1 MSSFVASSTTE
12 LHEHGLV
19 DLLVPGEARRAAR
32 VSAIGHGHVLLR
44 LFGAPAQRGDGP
56 AVLELVGAGNPVE
69 RVEGRLAQG
78 GDPLALVFEPTAP
91 DAVLPQ
97 RRRAPRYPQ
106 DREVRLE
113 REGTSAVG
121 RVVDLSESGMRFR
134 SAEDYRPADAL
145 TVDLDVVRG
154 PARVVR
160 VHDAGEYA
168 LELTAWPEADVARL
182 RELLRPARPAGR
194 VSR

>member
-1 MSSFVASSTTE
+1 MTSPVATTAE
-12 LHEHGLV
+12 LHEQGLV
-19 DLLVPGEARRAAR
+19 DLLVPGELRRAVR

-44 LFGAPAQRGDGP
+44 LFGAPSRRSDGP
-56 AVLELVGAGNPVE
+56 AVLELVGAGAPIE
-69 RVEGRLAQG
+69 RVEGRLAPG
-78 GDPLALVFEPTAP
+78 GDPLALVFEPSAP

-134 SAEDYRPADAL
+134 SAEDYRPEDTV
-145 TVDLDVVRG
+145 TVDLDGVRG

-168 LELTAWPEADVARL
+168 LELMGWPEADVARV
-182 RELLRPARPAGR
+182 RALLAD
-194 VSR
+194 